1 MVHSE
6 AFQYT
11 HVNQPQLFVDFFDC
25 YFGRVSMYN
34 VVPFQLLDISE
45 PRLMSMNSNFRH
57 YTVYVM
63 TLSTSLKPAKFE
75 VKRTVN
81 TNIKQFS

>member
-1 MVHSE
+1 MQILIHDEMLVGGRCRIIPGRCLPLMVHSE

-11 HVNQPQLFVDFFDC
+11 HVNQPQLFVNSFDC

-45 PRLMSMNSNFRH
+45 PPIN
-57 YTVYVM
+57 
-63 TLSTSLKPAKFE
+63 
-75 VKRTVN
+75 VN
-81 TNIKQFS
+81 EF